1 MLFFAARRHHF
12 EKILLPA
19 IKAGKIVICDRFTDS
34 TVIYQGRD
42 NLQLANLIKQLHLSV
57 IGIIPDLTLII
68 DVDPKKALNR
78 GLKRR
83 SKEMRFE
90 AFGLGFQTN
99 ARNGYI
105 ELSKTDKR

>member
-1 MLFFAARRHHF
+1 M
-12 EKILLPA
+12 
-19 IKAGKIVICDRFTDS
+19 
-34 TVIYQGRD
+34 
-42 NLQLANLIKQLHLSV
+42 IKQLHLSV

-78 GLKRR
+78 GLKRK

-90 AFGLGFQTN
+90 AFGLEFQTN

-105 ELSKTDKR
+105 ELSKTDKRYHFVDGNNSEEKVHQMIWQKVRGFLGF

>member
-1 MLFFAARRHHF
+1 MLIIFDTKKFTAF
-12 EKILLPA
+12 EKILFPA

-83 SKEMRFE
+83 SKEMRF
-90 AFGLGFQTN
+90 
-99 ARNGYI
+99 
-105 ELSKTDKR
+105 

>member
-1 MLFFAARRHHF
+1 M
-12 EKILLPA
+12 
-19 IKAGKIVICDRFTDS
+19 
-34 TVIYQGRD
+34 

-78 GLKRR
+78 GLKRK

-90 AFGLGFQTN
+90 AFGLEFQTN

-105 ELSKTDKR
+105 ELSKTDKRYHLVDGNNSEEKVHQMIWQKVRNFLGF